1 MNLLQFI
8 WKTDRLL
15 FYVPAF
21 FIGVSGYQF
30 GSLEPE
36 AGWALLFAGSL
47 ITSVVLVKKAQH
59 RRTLDRRNVQ
69 AYVRQLVHNKDT
81 FPFTLPTEAD
91 AHNAV
96 SEMFNDPLR
105 P

>member
-69 AYVRQLVHNKDT
+69 AYVRKLIHNKNT
-81 FPFTLPTEAD
+81 YPFTLPDEQW
-91 AHNAV
+91 AV
-96 SEMFNDPLR
+96 DRVGKIFDQPLE

>member
-69 AYVRQLVHNKDT
+69 AYVRQLIHNRNT
-81 FPFTLPTEAD
+81 APFTLPTEEEAQWVID
-91 AHNAV
+91 HKFTN
-96 SEMFNDPLR
+96 PLS
-105 P
+105 

>member
-69 AYVRQLVHNKDT
+69 AYVRQLIHNWNT
-81 FPFTLPTEAD
+81 APFTLPTEEEAQWVID
-91 AHNAV
+91 HK
-96 SEMFNDPLR
+96 FNNPLS
-105 P
+105 

>member
-69 AYVRQLVHNKDT
+69 AYVRELVHNKDT

>member
-69 AYVRQLVHNKDT
+69 AYVRKLIHNKNT
-81 FPFTLPTEAD
+81 APFTLPTEEEAQWVID
-91 AHNAV
+91 HK
-96 SEMFNDPLR
+96 FNNPLS
-105 P
+105 

>member
-69 AYVRQLVHNKDT
+69 AYVRQLIHNRNT
-81 FPFTLPTEAD
+81 APFTLPTEEEAQWVID
-91 AHNAV
+91 HK
-96 SEMFNDPLR
+96 FNNPLS
-105 P
+105 

>member
-36 AGWALLFAGSL
+36 AGWALLFAVSL

-69 AYVRQLVHNKDT
+69 AYVRQLIHNRNT
-81 FPFTLPTEAD
+81 APFTLPTEEEAQWVID
-91 AHNAV
+91 HK
-96 SEMFNDPLR
+96 FNNPLS
-105 P
+105 

>member
-69 AYVRQLVHNKDT
+69 AYVRQLIHNKNT
-81 FPFTLPTEAD
+81 APFTLPTEEEAQWVID
-91 AHNAV
+91 HK
-96 SEMFNDPLR
+96 FNNPLS
-105 P
+105 